1 MSSLEAVKM
10 HLKGGALGRTFGNEQ
25 ARARAFEGVR
35 AGTEGGDKNSRCGR
49 DNADEHSA
57 MQEKVQA
64 IQGIRGRGIDTPRA
78 RETVQSA
85 NRIGRQEPDNRV
97 IQRTLPRLW
106 ADAGGGKAGTGGLH
120 DRKGDAEALA
130 D

>member
-1 MSSLEAVKM
+1 MPSAMRKHIEQSMRRSVAAVSRVPVAQSPACCAPIEMSSLEAVKM

-64 IQGIRGRGIDTPRA
+64 IQGIRG
-78 RETVQSA
+78 
-85 NRIGRQEPDNRV
+85 
-97 IQRTLPRLW
+97 
-106 ADAGGGKAGTGGLH
+106 
-120 DRKGDAEALA
+120 
-130 D
+130 